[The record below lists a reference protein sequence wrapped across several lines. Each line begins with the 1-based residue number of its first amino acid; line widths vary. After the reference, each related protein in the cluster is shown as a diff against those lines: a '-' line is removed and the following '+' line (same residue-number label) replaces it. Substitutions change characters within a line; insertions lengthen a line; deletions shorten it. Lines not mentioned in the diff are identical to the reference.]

1 MWPQKGYPDVLLIT
15 YNCQRQLQRSPHLA
29 SNTSYPPHAPHVMIA
44 DHVQTG
50 KSHHGQPVP
59 TLTGNHFTATFL
71 FHIGSQTGE
80 SNGETTRLKAGH
92 SHAGAEQFQRSEEG
106 NNRAPWRCYWTWGTK
121 SPAPATPRIPY
132 TFCPSFLYHGYLWNQ
147 IYFENRQMLRSH
159 TVTPFKDGFY
169 LELTAAGSVVHSSCF
184 RQPHARLGHIIDS
197 TFLEQ

>member
-59 TLTGNHFTATFL
+59 TLTRNHFTATFL

-106 NNRAPWRCYWTWGTK
+106 NNRAP
-121 SPAPATPRIPY
+121 
-132 TFCPSFLYHGYLWNQ
+132 
-147 IYFENRQMLRSH
+147 
-159 TVTPFKDGFY
+159 
-169 LELTAAGSVVHSSCF
+169 
-184 RQPHARLGHIIDS
+184 
-197 TFLEQ
+197 